1 MTVVAESGRRAG
13 WRGRLV
19 WLALALSLTLNVC
32 FIGGLVWTRMRFHQ
46 MASPMERIQHLAD
59 ALNLNADQRA
69 AFGQFLRVIRQRGRS
84 ARGSNEALLDRSW
97 AEIAKAEPDDAA
109 LAQLGQQIHANRDAF
124 EQEASQA
131 MLAFIK
137 TLSPEQRSQL
147 AAIAKS
153 RPDEPMRRVY
163 QMIAP

>member
-1 MTVVAESGRRAG
+1 MTLVAESGRRAG

-32 FIGGLVWTRMRFHQ
+32 FIGGLVWTRIRFHELPT
-46 MASPMERIQHLAD
+46 PMERIQRLAD
-59 ALNLNADQRA
+59 ALNLDPDQRA
-69 AFGQFLRVIRQRGRS
+69 AFGQFLRVIRLRGRN
-84 ARGSNEALLDRSW
+84 ARGTNEALLDQSW
-97 AEIAKAEPDDAA
+97 SEIAKAEPDDAT
-109 LAQLGQQIHANRDAF
+109 LARLGQQIHANRDAF

-137 TLSPEQRSQL
+137 TLSPEQRGQL
-147 AAIAKS
+147 AVIAKS
-153 RPDEPMRRVY
+153 RSDEPMRRIY